1 MRFRSALASG
11 SISLL
16 LTSGFVAVLVA
27 SAPPATLM
35 RTTQALRTM
44 DVMEP
49 APPASMEPAP
59 PAMVQA
65 EALRAPSSAYSMAP
79 AVAPYGS
86 AENSERYDGREVG
99 SIQAVAA
106 TPVSTFSVDVDTGAY
121 ANVRRFLNQGEMPP
135 AEAVRTEE
143 MINYFRYDYRRPTDP
158 NQPFSVTTNVSTTP
172 WNRES
177 RLLRIGLRAYDVTT
191 AQRPRANLVFL
202 VDVSGSMDEPDKLPL
217 VRAALTGLADRL
229 RPDDRVSI
237 IVYASNAGMVQAPTA
252 DKDAVKAALDRLQ
265 AGGSTAGGEG
275 IQLAY
280 RTARANFMKGGIN
293 RIFLATDGD
302 FNVGI
307 SDTKAL
313 EALVKSN
320 RDDGVTLTTL
330 GFGQGNYNDAMME
343 HIADVGNG
351 NYAYIDSPMEA
362 KKVLDAELS
371 ATMVTVAKDVKIQVE
386 FNPAKVKQYR
396 LIGYENR
403 ALAEEDFDNDAVDAA
418 DMGAGHQVTALYEI
432 MPASASGWAGNR
444 RYPANRARV
453 GTGGTEL
460 GFVKLRYKLP
470 NGKTSQLVTRTLP
483 ANLMTTAT
491 APSGDMAFVTA
502 VAAFGQTLRGDKYL
516 GSYSLADA
524 RALAGSPQGFWR
536 QEFVRLT
543 RLADGKYRRD

>member
-1 MRFRSALASG
+1 MRFRSAVASG

-27 SAPPATLM
+27 SAPRPVFLHATP
-35 RTTQALRTM
+35 ALRAM

-49 APPASMEPAP
+49 APPVTMAPAP
-59 PAMVQA
+59 PGIMPP
-65 EALRAPSSAYSMAP
+65 EALRASSPAYSM
-79 AVAPYGS
+79 APYGS
-86 AENSERYDGREVG
+86 AENTERYDGRKVG
-99 SIQAVAA
+99 SIQSVAT

-121 ANVRRFLNQGEMPP
+121 ANVRRFLNQGETPP

-143 MINYFRYDYRRPTDP
+143 MINYFRYDYPRPTDP

-177 RLLRIGLRAYDVTT
+177 RLLRIGLRAYDVTG

-217 VRAALTGLADRL
+217 VKAALTGLADRL

-237 IVYASNAGMVQAPTA
+237 IVYASNAGMVLVPTA
-252 DKDAVKAALDRLQ
+252 DKNAVKAALDRLQ

-280 RTARANFMKGGIN
+280 RTARANFMKSGIN

-307 SDTKAL
+307 SDIKAL

-320 RDDGVTLTTL
+320 RDDGITLTTL

-351 NYAYIDSPMEA
+351 NYAYIDGPMEA
-362 KKVLDAELS
+362 KKMLDDELS

-386 FNPAKVKQYR
+386 FNPAQVKQYR

-403 ALAEEDFDNDAVDAA
+403 ALAEQDFDNDAVDAG

-432 MPASASGWAGNR
+432 MPASAKGWAGER
-444 RYPANRARV
+444 RYPANRARA
-453 GTGGTEL
+453 GRGGTEL
-460 GFVKLRYKLP
+460 GFVKLRYKMP
-470 NGKTSQLVTRTLP
+470 DGKTSQLVTRTVP
-483 ANLMTTAT
+483 ANLMAT
-491 APSGDMAFVTA
+491 AATPSGDMAFVTA

-516 GSYSLADA
+516 GRYGLADA
-524 RALAGSPQGFWR
+524 RALAGSPQGYWR